1 MHEPTPRA
9 LDPRAGRLL
18 ADPSRFGRP
27 RGDEPTILVAHSAPM
42 AALLRMVE
50 RLAPTARTTLV
61 SGPSGSGKSAIAA
74 VALRLGPARGGAQMT
89 LTREGA
95 TDDEARLRAAA
106 SSAAPLTVIVPELTD
121 VSADLQLVLLGAIE
135 AHEHARPGEGV
146 HVVAQTSADPE
157 EAVDCGRLRADL
169 FYRVSAVR
177 YVVPPLD
184 RRPDDIEDLAVAGLR
199 AACRQLGTA
208 EKVLT
213 VAALDVLRARVWPG
227 NVRQLHNV
235 VARAAALTDDHAIGA
250 QTMYEACE
258 PERGSDGRGGAG
270 TIVRRRRTPAPA
282 AARGRILAALD
293 GVDGNKSA
301 AAARLGISRRSLY
314 RLLEQ
319 LEEEEGGDTPRL
331 R

>member
-61 SGPSGSGKSAIAA
+61 TGPSGSGKSAIAA
-74 VALRLGPARGGAQMT
+74 LAQRLGPARGGAQLT
-89 LTREGA
+89 LGRDGDVEDA
-95 TDDEARLRAAA
+95 SRLRAAA
-106 SSAAPLTVIVPELTD
+106 ASPAPLTVMVPELTD
-121 VSADLQLVLLGAIE
+121 LSPEVQIALLAATE
-135 AHEHARPGEGV
+135 AHEAAPPGEGV
-146 HVVAQTSADPE
+146 HVIAQTSADPDDS
-157 EAVDCGRLRADL
+157 VDRGRLRADL
-169 FYRVSAVR
+169 FYRVSGVR
-177 YVVPPLD
+177 YSVPPLD
-184 RRPDDIEDLAVAGLR
+184 RRSDDIEDLAVAGLR
-199 AACRQLGTA
+199 TACRQLGTG
-208 EKVLT
+208 EKTLT
-213 VAALDVLRARVWPG
+213 VAALEVLRARTWPG

-235 VARAAALTDDHAIGA
+235 VARAAALTDDRAIGA

-258 PERGSDGRGGAG
+258 PERGDEGRGGMG
-270 TIVRRRRTPAPA
+270 TIARRRRTPGPG
-282 AARGRILAALD
+282 ARGRVLAALD

-319 LEEEEGGDTPRL
+319 LGE
-331 R
+331 

>member
-42 AALLRMVE
+42 TALLRTVE
-50 RLAPTARTTLV
+50 RLAPVARTTLV
-61 SGPSGSGKSAIAA
+61 TGPSGSGKSAIAA
-74 VALRLGPARGGAQMT
+74 LAQRLGPAQGGAQLT
-89 LTREGA
+89 LTRA
-95 TDDEARLRAAA
+95 DDADDEARLRAAA
-106 SSAAPLTVIVPELTD
+106 TSAAPITVMVPELTD
-121 VSADLQLVLLGAIE
+121 LSAELQAALLGAID
-135 AHEHARPGEGV
+135 AHEHGRPGEGV
-146 HVVAQTSADPE
+146 HVIAQTSADPE
-157 EAVDCGRLRADL
+157 EAIERGRLRADL

-177 YVVPPLD
+177 YIVPPLD
-184 RRPDDIEDLAVAGLR
+184 RRTDDIEDLAVAGLR
-199 AACRQLGTA
+199 AACRQTSAG

-213 VAALDVLRARVWPG
+213 VAALDVLRSRPWPG

-235 VARAAALTDDHAIGA
+235 VARAAALTDDRAIGA

-258 PERGSDGRGGAG
+258 PERGSDGRGDVR
-270 TIVRRRRTPAPA
+270 TIVRRRRSAAPG
-282 AARGRILAALD
+282 ARGRILAALD

-319 LEEEEGGDTPRL
+319 LEGEEGGDTPRL